1 MNRSALGCRPAGG
14 ADGTALELGCLAW
27 GRGRPLDAV
36 GQRTTAAAAAAIPTT
51 LTVGNTAAVDAAA
64 ATATVSAAAAAAAA
78 AVAAA
83 VATQP
88 APSFVPADGFP
99 IPPRRPPCRQ
109 ATPGAEGVYAAAAA
123 QRRHW

>member
-1 MNRSALGCRPAGG
+1 MNRSALGCRPAGE
-14 ADGTALELGCLAW
+14 ADGTALELECFAW

-36 GQRTTAAAAAAIPTT
+36 GQRATAAAAAAIPTT
-51 LTVGNTAAVDAAA
+51 LTVGDTAAVDAAA
-64 ATATVSAAAAAAAA
+64 AAVTVSA

-88 APSFVPADGFP
+88 APPFVPADGFP

-109 ATPGAEGVYAAAAA
+109 AAPGAEGVYAAAAA
-123 QRRHW
+123 QRWHW